1 MTSHH
6 SVKLDQMGLQIDY
19 SNPPSVRSGPKSGP
33 GPAKDTCK
41 HKMSIFDMMAKKR
54 RLEAELKGLSGV
66 LDSHGVT
73 MDTPLLTLDGFPR
86 DDIDVAQI
94 RVTRARAIHVQNDY
108 KDALSQIEQA
118 LQEHHASA
126 SSSTAEGSRTAV
138 GAVWSDETTSPPSPS
153 ETPFASVNEISRS
166 SPAEQAG
173 LKVGDRIRRFG
184 HVNWINHEKLSKI
197 SEAVQQREG
206 QPIVVKVLRKGSDGH
221 PDSELELRL
230 TPRRGWG
237 GRGLLGC
244 HILPA

>member
-1 MTSHH
+1 M
-6 SVKLDQMGLQIDY
+6 
-19 SNPPSVRSGPKSGP
+19 
-33 GPAKDTCK
+33 
-41 HKMSIFDMMAKKR
+41 
-54 RLEAELKGLSGV
+54 
-66 LDSHGVT
+66 
-73 MDTPLLTLDGFPR
+73 
-86 DDIDVAQI
+86 
-94 RVTRARAIHVQNDY
+94 QNDY

-206 QPIVVKVLRKGSDGH
+206 VGRDLAAFSSGRTPLTRQYKQPIVVKVLRKGSDGH